1 MDAPDI
7 FVLFDI
13 MTAGGANIRFVGGCV
28 RDAVLGR
35 AVTDID
41 FATDA
46 EPARV
51 IELLGERNIRALP
64 TGVEHGTITAI
75 LDQRQFQITT
85 LRQDIETDGRRAEV
99 RYTKDW
105 SVDAARRD
113 FTMNSMSA
121 DPDGTIY
128 DYVDGLT
135 DLRAGRV
142 RFIGE
147 AEERIAEDYLRILR
161 FFRFHATYG
170 LTAPEAQALQ
180 ACRDASNQIEKL
192 SGERV
197 WQELSRILVIAEPVH
212 VFALM
217 EEAGILRLL
226 FPVGSSTSRLQALA
240 ALEAMVGVA
249 PEPIRRMT
257 ALFQPDREEA
267 SQIATR
273 LRLSRP
279 ETSRLD
285 NLSASRDKSIV
296 GMPDL
301 ALRRSLYTL
310 GVDLFQ
316 DLFLLDWA
324 DQFALDPPVVTG
336 NNLEWRATWD
346 AAQCWQPHVFP
357 LSGKDV
363 IAAGVGEGPAVGKI
377 LGKIEDWWI
386 EQGFR
391 PDRDGCLEQLRMAML
406 RR

>member
-7 FVLFDI
+7 FLLFDI
-13 MTAGGANIRFVGGCV
+13 MTAGGASIRFVGGCV

-170 LTAPEAQALQ
+170 LTAPDAQALQ

-226 FPVGSSTSRLQALA
+226 FPVGSSTSHQELTMLA
-240 ALEAMVGVA
+240 SVG
-249 PEPIRRMT
+249 P
-257 ALFQPDREEA
+257 
-267 SQIATR
+267 
-273 LRLSRP
+273 
-279 ETSRLD
+279 
-285 NLSASRDKSIV
+285 
-296 GMPDL
+296 
-301 ALRRSLYTL
+301 
-310 GVDLFQ
+310 
-316 DLFLLDWA
+316 
-324 DQFALDPPVVTG
+324 
-336 NNLEWRATWD
+336 
-346 AAQCWQPHVFP
+346 
-357 LSGKDV
+357 
-363 IAAGVGEGPAVGKI
+363 
-377 LGKIEDWWI
+377 
-386 EQGFR
+386 
-391 PDRDGCLEQLRMAML
+391 
-406 RR
+406 

>member
-13 MTAGGANIRFVGGCV
+13 MTAGGASIRFVGGCV

-41 FATDA
+41 LATDA

-170 LTAPEAQALQ
+170 LTAPDAQALQ

-197 WQELSRILVIAEPVH
+197 WQELSRILVIAEPVQ

-217 EEAGILRLL
+217 EEAGILRPL

-301 ALRRSLYTL
+301 ELRRSLYTL

-336 NNLEWRATWD
+336 NKLEWRATWD
-346 AAQCWQPHVFP
+346 AAQCWQPRVFP

-377 LGKIEDWWI
+377 LGNIEDWWI
-386 EQGFR
+386 EQAFR
-391 PDRDGCLEQLRMAML
+391 PDRDECLEQLRMAML